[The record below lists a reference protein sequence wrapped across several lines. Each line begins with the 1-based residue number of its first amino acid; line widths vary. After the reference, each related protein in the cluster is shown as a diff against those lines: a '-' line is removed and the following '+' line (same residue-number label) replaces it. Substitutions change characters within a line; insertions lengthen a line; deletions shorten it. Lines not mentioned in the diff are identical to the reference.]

1 MAYRRKQTGFS
12 RSSTFKEE
20 FNLQHPLSSPVENN
34 NGIATN
40 NNVNDSQHHPR
51 PAANLTSSYSFTPT
65 SSSSSSS
72 LAAHHQAIKGS
83 RLDLSSLSFSPAA
96 KASFAVPDHQRS
108 KGYDVYGDTLG
119 RGESKSG
126 YWGVVA
132 QKGKD
137 ILDNNDNSNNNS
149 SSLLNSDKL
158 RLHSLNTFSPA
169 AARPYQEGKTADLRS
184 QLIKTNVNCNF
195 PDREESN
202 KDSEMWNPWHQQQS
216 ATTPNPNVIH
226 ETQLKASRDVA
237 MATAAKAK
245 LLLRELKTVK
255 ADLAFSKARCA
266 QLEEENKLLRDREGR
281 EKGQNRADDDLI
293 RLQLETLLAEKARLA
308 NENEICS
315 RENRFLREIVEYH
328 QLSMQDV
335 VSLDDDDEGF
345 DEVTELYP
353 IDTNSMFPGTQEEQ
367 EEQDHHNQDKKI
379 SKHDHNE
386 TPPSISVSVNEQAKK

>member
-20 FNLQHPLSSPVENN
+20 FNLQHPLNSPVEN

-72 LAAHHQAIKGS
+72 LAAHQAIKAS
-83 RLDLSSLSFSPAA
+83 TLRDLSSLSFSPAA
-96 KASFAVPDHQRS
+96 KSSFAVPEHQRS
-108 KGYDVYGDTLG
+108 KGYDVYGDGLG
-119 RGESKSG
+119 RGDSKSG

-149 SSLLNSDKL
+149 SLLNSDKL
-158 RLHSLNTFSPA
+158 RLHSLNTFSP

-184 QLIKTNVNCNF
+184 QLIKTNVNGNF
-195 PDREESN
+195 PEREEPN
-202 KDSEMWNPWHQQQS
+202 KDSEMWNPWHQQS

-255 ADLAFSKARCA
+255 ADLAFAKARCA

-308 NENEICS
+308 NENETCS

-335 VSLDDDDEGF
+335 VSLDDDDGF

-353 IDTNSMFPGTQEEQ
+353 MDTNGMFPGTQEEH
-367 EEQDHHNQDKKI
+367 EEQDHHNQDNKNI
-379 SKHDHNE
+379 SKHGDNE
-386 TPPSISVSVNEQAKK
+386 ASPSISVSVNEQAKK